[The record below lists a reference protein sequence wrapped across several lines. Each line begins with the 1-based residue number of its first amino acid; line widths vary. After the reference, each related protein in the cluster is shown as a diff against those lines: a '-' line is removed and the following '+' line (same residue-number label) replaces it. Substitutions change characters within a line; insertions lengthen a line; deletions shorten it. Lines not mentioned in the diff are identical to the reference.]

1 MNPHFRQ
8 VEFPGPLARSK
19 RGLAGLAFTLIE
31 LLVVIAIIAIL
42 AALLLPSLSRAKSEA
57 VSIACR
63 SNLHQIGLGLGVYLV
78 DYKKFPVWR
87 EGAPFGRG
95 GLTTN
100 WDALLLP
107 GVSGNPNVFLCRAR
121 KSLSTW
127 TNLLT
132 FNPSYGYNAL
142 GTGRYQ
148 EDETAAQALGLG
160 GGNGAAAGI
169 AIMLLPTGTVA
180 LPESSVLTPADMI
193 AIGDY
198 PELPEQDGD
207 ILGGLDEQ
215 DDYIANRHNGGGNVV
230 FCDAH
235 VEFGKQTN
243 WMRAATSARLRWN
256 NDHQPHPETWH

>member
-1 MNPHFRQ
+1 MK
-8 VEFPGPLARSK
+8 ARGEESC
-19 RGLAGLAFTLIE
+19 AFTLIE

-42 AALLLPSLSRAKSEA
+42 AALLLPALSRSKSA
-57 VSIACR
+57 AISIACR
-63 SNLHQIGLGLGVYLV
+63 SNLHQIGVGLGLYLG
-78 DYKKFPVWR
+78 DYNKFPVWR
-87 EGAPFGRG
+87 EGMSLPGTI
-95 GLTTN
+95 TTN

-107 GVSGNPNVFLCRAR
+107 TAGGNPNVFLCRAR
-121 KSLSTW
+121 KSLSSW
-127 TNLLT
+127 TNLLN

-148 EDETAAQALGLG
+148 EGETGSKALGLG
-160 GGNGAAAGI
+160 GDAG
-169 AIMLLPTGTVA
+169 TGGRNISTP
-180 LPESSVLTPADMI
+180 LPENRVLAPADMI
-193 AIGDY
+193 SIGDY
-198 PELPEQDGD
+198 PELPQQDGD

-243 WMRAATSARLRWN
+243 WMKATTSARLRWN

>member
-1 MNPHFRQ
+1 M
-8 VEFPGPLARSK
+8 LATSQARVV
-19 RGLAGLAFTLIE
+19 GLAFSLIE
-31 LLVVIAIIAIL
+31 LLVVIAVIAVL
-42 AALLLPSLSRAKSEA
+42 AAMLLPALARAKSSA
-57 VSIACR
+57 IAIACR
-63 SNLHQIGLGLGVYLV
+63 SNLHQLGLGLGMYVTE
-78 DYKKFPVWR
+78 YKKFPVWR
-87 EGAPFGRG
+87 EGPSFTPQAVS
-95 GLTTN
+95 TN

-107 GVSGNPNVFLCRAR
+107 LAGGNPNLFLCRAR

-148 EDETAAQALGLG
+148 DDEAASKALGLG
-160 GGNGAAAGI
+160 GSGGAAGMAELI
-169 AIMLLPTGTVA
+169 P
-180 LPESSVLTPADMI
+180 LPESRVLVPADMI

-198 PELPEQDGD
+198 PELPQQDGD

-215 DDYIANRHNGGGNVV
+215 DDYVANRHDRGGNVV

-235 VEFGKQTN
+235 VEWGKQTN
-243 WMRAATSARLRWN
+243 WMRAVNSARLRWN